1 MVCAEPPMRSDTSE
15 PPRTRL
21 FFFSS
26 ACKSAV
32 RLALLVDE
40 QAVPAG
46 AALLNTK
53 VLNDIHEGVREF
65 S

>member
-1 MVCAEPPMRSDTSE
+1 MWNLPCEAILLNPHAHAF
-15 PPRTRL
+15 